1 MKGAR
6 LCAYR
11 PALYAAAGVA
21 AGVAAAFFLPAW
33 AKAAL
38 VLFFAAAF
46 FCAGVLKKGKRELA
60 LFCAAALAGTAAG
73 ELFLLGFPSGS
84 FEGVVSGRITD
95 ATFCDEYGNAVLSG
109 GNYLLE
115 LDSLSVDGRALAG
128 RGSLILPASARAD
141 LKVGDYLYF
150 YGAASGEEFSPESYQ
165 SLVAAKYRVYYSL
178 QAFDAGALTRVDGS
192 PSAVESMRL
201 AIKGALYDN
210 CREDTASFLFA
221 MIFGDVAYMS
231 DEVAQPFR
239 DTGTA
244 HLFAVSGL
252 HVAILFYA
260 CARVLDK
267 LKMPSPV
274 RFCSG
279 AAIMILYCALC
290 SFSPSVVRSAVMIM
304 AAELAKVL
312 KTRYDALSSM
322 GASCAAILLF
332 APYFLLDAGFLMS
345 YAAVFGI
352 LGFYKPLFRA
362 LKKVLLK
369 PLAEGIAVSVASNIG
384 LLPLMLY
391 YFGSVSLLT
400 VPVNLVVVPLTS
412 AFYPFLLLSAL
423 IAALIPPAGALLT
436 LASVPTL
443 AGVLFVQAGAQV
455 SSAALNADF
464 SPLLCVFYYPL
475 LAIASV
481 FSRFDKKI
489 KAGALALCGA
499 LTAAACFFVLPV

>member
-1 MKGAR
+1 MTR
-6 LCAYR
+6 LSIYR
-11 PALYAAAGVA
+11 PPLWIAAGIAV
-21 AGVAAAFFLPAW
+21 GISSAFFLPVLAT
-33 AKAAL
+33 AAL
-38 VLFFAAAF
+38 TVLFCIVSLIMFVTGRVKKEFVLFSAGLFLGAMAAT
-46 FCAGVLKKGKRELA
+46 LY
-60 LFCAAALAGTAAG
+60 AAL
-73 ELFLLGFPSGS
+73 FPSGS
-84 FEGVVSGRITD
+84 YEGDIAGRITD
-95 ATFCDEYGNAVLSG
+95 ASNCNSYGECTLADG
-109 GNYLLE
+109 GYLLE
-115 LDSLSVDGRALAG
+115 LDSLTVNGESVRGKASLYLPFYVRGDMDVGEYIRFT
-128 RGSLILPASARAD
+128 GSLT
-141 LKVGDYLYF
+141 
-150 YGAASGEEFSPESYQ
+150 GAEFSAGEYD
-165 SLVAAKYRVYYSL
+165 SLMGAKYGVYYTAAVSDYAFSL
-178 QAFDAGALTRVDGS
+178 TPGKVT
-192 PSAVESMRL
+192 AVEQVRF
-201 AIKGALYDN
+201 AVRNALLDN
-210 CREDTASFLFA
+210 CNGVTANFLFA
-221 MIFGDVAYMS
+221 MIFGDTSYLSYSVADS
-231 DEVAQPFR
+231 FR
-239 DTGTA
+239 NTGTA

-252 HVAILFYA
+252 HVALLFYA
-260 CARVLDK
+260 CSALLNKIR
-267 LKMPSPV
+267 MPKV
-274 RFCSG
+274 IAFGIDCF
-279 AAIMILYCALC
+279 ILIGYSALC
-290 SFSPSVVRSAVMIM
+290 SFSPSVLRSAVMI
-304 AAELAKVL
+304 LVSVL
-312 KTRYDALSSM
+312 CKMGFERYDALTAGGIS
-322 GASCAAILLF
+322 ASLLLLC
-332 APYFLLDAGFLMS
+332 APYFLFDAGFLMS

-443 AGVLFVQAGAQV
+443 AGVLFTQAAANV